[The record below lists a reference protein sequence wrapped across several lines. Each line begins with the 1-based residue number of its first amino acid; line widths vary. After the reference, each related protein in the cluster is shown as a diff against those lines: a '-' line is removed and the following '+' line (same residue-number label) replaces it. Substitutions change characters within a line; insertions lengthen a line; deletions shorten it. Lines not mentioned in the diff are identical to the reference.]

1 MSGKARPRLN
11 RTHLIMEPS
20 QILYVCFTLILSII
34 FIHPATNG
42 QQRGYQGYVDTYNQF
57 GLQSLIIPIPCQANK
72 LQEQVNYICAHGTI
86 WCLPGWKVKYLIV
99 FNTLIQ
105 RIRMIYDTCMA
116 SITTSITM

>member
-11 RTHLIMEPS
+11 RTHLIVEPS
-20 QILYVCFTLILSII
+20 QILYVCLTLILSII

-42 QQRGYQGYVDTYNQF
+42 QQRGYQGYVDNGYNQF

-99 FNTLIQ
+99 FNTLIYL
-105 RIRMIYDTCMA
+105 RHKLA